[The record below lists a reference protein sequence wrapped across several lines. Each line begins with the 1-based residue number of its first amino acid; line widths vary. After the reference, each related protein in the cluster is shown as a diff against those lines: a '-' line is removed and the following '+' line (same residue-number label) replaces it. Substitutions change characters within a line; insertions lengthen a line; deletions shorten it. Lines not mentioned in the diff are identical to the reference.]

1 MHLEVVKGGTALVTG
16 ASSGYGEALTRAL
29 VADGWRVIAVAR
41 RLDKLKQLQL
51 ELGDAVYPLQ
61 MDVSDPA
68 AVDSLVSRLPAALA
82 HIDLLVNNAGVALG
96 REPAQ
101 QALAE
106 DWAQMI
112 AVNVAGLAHVTQA
125 LLPGM
130 VQRGRGHIVNIGSIA
145 AQFSYPGANV
155 YGATKAFV
163 RQFTMNLKADLLGTP
178 VRVSVVEPGM
188 TEGTEFSN
196 VRFKGDESRVAAIYE
211 GTEAL
216 KADDVAQAVLW
227 IVSRPAHVNVTSVQ
241 LMPVCQA
248 PAQVAI
254 HRKPKA

>member
-1 MHLEVVKGGTALVTG
+1 MGLETVKGGTALVTG

-29 VADGWRVIAVAR
+29 VADGWNVIAAAR
-41 RLDKLKQLQL
+41 RLDRLEQLRA
-51 ELGDAVYPLQ
+51 ELGAAVYPLAI
-61 MDVSDPA
+61 DVADPA
-68 AVDSLVSRLPAALA
+68 AVDGLLSRLPPALA

-101 QALAE
+101 QAHAA

-130 VQRGRGHIVNIGSIA
+130 VARGRGHIVNIGSIA
-145 AQFSYPGANV
+145 GQFSYPGANV

-196 VRFKGDESRVAAIYE
+196 VRFKGDEARVAAVYE
-211 GTEAL
+211 GTQAL
-216 KADDVAQAVLW
+216 QAEDVAQAVLW
-227 IVSRPAHVNVTSVQ
+227 MVSRPAHVNVTSIQ

-254 HRKPKA
+254 HRQMKV

>member
-1 MHLEVVKGGTALVTG
+1 MPLEIASTGTALVTG
-16 ASSGYGEALTRAL
+16 ASSGYGEALTRSL
-29 VADGWRVIAVAR
+29 VANGWNVIAAAR
-41 RLDKLKQLQL
+41 RLDKLKQLQS

-61 MDVSDPA
+61 IDVSDPA
-68 AVDSLVSRLPAALA
+68 AVDGLLSRLPASLA
-82 HIDLLVNNAGVALG
+82 QVDLLVNNAGVALG

-101 QALAE
+101 QARAA

-130 VQRGRGHIVNIGSIA
+130 VERGRGHIVNIGSIA
-145 AQFSYPGANV
+145 GQFSYPGANV

-196 VRFKGDESRVAAIYE
+196 VRFKGDDARVAATYE

-227 IVSRPAHVNVTSVQ
+227 MISRPAHVNVTCIQ

-254 HRKPKA
+254 HRKPRN